1 MPRSEDWWPAR
12 RGDLVDS
19 LHNTGEVSSRP
30 DEVQDD
36 VKMPSLIQPE
46 VASVVPCQRN
56 AAAATSLLTFCKRN
70 YLLQSRAGNRRP
82 VSNQHLE
89 DSHGIK
95 SLANTKLEEKAPW
108 YQDQHIVPYR
118 LLYFVLVTVQT

>member
-1 MPRSEDWWPAR
+1 M
-12 RGDLVDS
+12 DS

-36 VKMPSLIQPE
+36 VRMPSLIQPE

-56 AAAATSLLTFCKRN
+56 AAAATSLLTFCKRI
-70 YLLQSRAGNRRP
+70 YLLPSRAGNRRP
-82 VSNQHLE
+82 VIIQHLE

-95 SLANTKLEEKAPW
+95 SLGQPQAGGEGTM
-108 YQDQHIVPYR
+108 VPRPSYCTI
-118 LLYFVLVTVQT
+118 LIIIFCSCYSSNMS